1 MSLCEFKPQPQL
13 YFQGTH
19 IQIGRWV
26 SLIFRTISLFCRSF
40 KCNWT
45 NIIINKLTSL
55 NLWQESFLGNN
66 WKYENGESKS
76 GCPSVWALNYLTLWV
91 TVTQLWF
98 PFWTMA
104 REVFLIGDNNGT
116 HHFGTTPFFVP
127 CIVHAIGFHASCY

>member
-98 PFWTMA
+98 PTFIWGISQGLQ
-104 REVFLIGDNNGT
+104 FKSHLL
-116 HHFGTTPFFVP
+116 
-127 CIVHAIGFHASCY
+127 GFPGEISAECECFISIYGWA